1 MINNV
6 KSAENEKV
14 YTNNIIR
21 SKETGITLIALVV
34 TIIVLLI
41 LAGVTLNIALNNE
54 GLIGRA
60 RNAKET
66 YKQGEQNDLAAL
78 ERLDQ
83 YVEDYELISF
93 YIDDVEYKAEEGMTW
108 EEWMESDYKPS
119 NMTVSEDSNWILING
134 KGVNY
139 NRYVQLDDI
148 IMENVHYRLKP
159 LAL

>member
-14 YTNNIIR
+14 YTNNVIKN
-21 SKETGITLIALVV
+21 KETGITLIALVV

-41 LAGVTLNIALNNE
+41 LAGVTLSIAIDNG

-60 RNAKET
+60 RSAKET

-78 ERLDQ
+78 ERIDQ

-93 YIDDVEYKAEEGMTW
+93 YIDDVEYKAEEDMTW

-119 NMTVSEDSNWILING
+119 NMIASKSDGFIAING
-134 KGVNY
+134 KGIVDNDYEHLNY
-139 NRYVQLDDI
+139 KI
-148 IMENVHYRLKP
+148 KENVHYRLTYFYN
-159 LAL
+159 

>member
-41 LAGVTLNIALNNE
+41 LAGVTLSIAIDNG

-60 RNAKET
+60 RSAKET

-93 YIDDVEYKAEEGMTW
+93 YIDDVEYKAEDNMTW
-108 EEWMESDYKPS
+108 DEWSKSSYKPS
-119 NMTVSEDSNWILING
+119 NFNVSKDSNWIIING
-134 KGVNY
+134 YGVNY

-148 IMENVHYRLKP
+148 IMENVHYRLEE
-159 LAL
+159 LES